1 MVERNEPMSTVIA
14 IANQKGGVAK
24 TTTAN
29 IFGMGLQE
37 KGYKVLLI
45 DMDPQSNLS
54 SSVGAE
60 MYESNTAYELLKGQ
74 SSAEDTI
81 QATPLIDIIP
91 SNIMLG
97 GAEQELTQTGKEYRL
112 REMIAPIRDKY
123 DFIIIDTPPMLGV
136 LTINAFTAADEI
148 IIPTTA
154 GIFAANGIHQ
164 LNNTIDNVKKYCNK
178 NLKIAGILLTRFNP
192 RTNIGQDIKSLTKQL
207 SDYID
212 APFYKTFI
220 RSSVVIE
227 ETQASK
233 LNLFNY
239 KKNATVAEDYSN
251 FTDEYLKQKEEA
263 DKIEQ

>member
-1 MVERNEPMSTVIA
+1 MSKVIA

-29 IFGMGLQE
+29 IFGMGLKE
-37 KGYKVLLI
+37 RGYKVLLI
-45 DMDPQSNLS
+45 DLDPQSNLS

-60 MYESNTAYELLKGQ
+60 MYESNTAYELLK
-74 SSAEDTI
+74 STVDVHDTI
-81 QATPLIDIIP
+81 QATNLIDIIP

-112 REMIAPIRDKY
+112 REMIAPIRDEY

-164 LNNTIDNVKKYCNK
+164 LNNTIENVRKYCNK
-178 NLKIAGILLTRFNP
+178 NLKIAGILLTRYDP
-192 RTNIGQDIKSLTKQL
+192 RTNIGKDIKTLTEQL
-207 SDYID
+207 SEYID
-212 APFYKTFI
+212 SPFYNTFI
-220 RSSVVIE
+220 RNSVVIE
-227 ETQASK
+227 ETQANQ
-233 LNLFNY
+233 LNLFEY
-239 KKNATVAEDYSN
+239 KKTATVTEDYSN
-251 FTDEYLKQKEEA
+251 FTDEYLSHMEEKENV
-263 DKIEQ
+263 Q